1 MTPFAE
7 ALITA
12 IAKRLSLQQG
22 HGLPVAEGFR
32 HYAEEIITDIRPIV
46 NAEFARLTASAS
58 STSTKGSPD
67 AQ

>member
-46 NAEFARLTASAS
+46 NAEFARLMAASPIKS
-58 STSTKGSPD
+58 SGGRD
-67 AQ
+67 DG